1 MQTPPFSGCQN
12 PGTTRSVSRN
22 DDDCDDNECRNQ
34 RKNAIKRFR
43 SRPCGSAGRGH
54 RLSRRL
60 WFVREPADSSGFHW
74 IQRDDD
80 FLDVT
85 AFGAVERAKLE
96 SRRPRRDARKHHSRS
111 AFRAA
116 ESLNS
121 EQWDCGWVIGH
132 GIPPLDRA
140 GPPNSQSPGGDDGR
154 NMISGVQSRWSI
166 LLTFRKLI
174 VWQTGRPRLF
184 RLKAAWSL
192 VRRYGLRIMACARRG
207 EPAIDGICLKCRADA
222 CCPLLDRA
230 ACWRLQQRSPQDH
243 GSDGE
248 IDHQSRDVDQGRDEW
263 CRSAGRVEPDPLQ
276 DEREH

>member
-1 MQTPPFSGCQN
+1 MIATTMNAAISER
-12 PGTTRSVSRN
+12 TRSSVF
-22 DDDCDDNECRNQ
+22 DPGLAAVPDGG
-34 RKNAIKRFR
+34 I
-43 SRPCGSAGRGH
+43 
-54 RLSRRL
+54 RLSRL

-80 FLDVT
+80 FFDVT

-121 EQWDCGWVIGH
+121 QQWDCGWVIGH

-140 GPPNSQSPGGDDGR
+140 GPPNSQSPGGDDGN

-184 RLKAAWSL
+184 QLKAAWSL
-192 VRRYGLRIMACARRG
+192 MRPHGLRIVACARRG
-207 EPAIDGICLKCRADA
+207 EPAIDGICLKCRAEA
-222 CCPLLDRA
+222 CCPLLDRLLASTA
-230 ACWRLQQRSPQDH
+230 AFPA
-243 GSDGE
+243 GSWK
-248 IDHQSRDVDQGRDEW
+248 RR
-263 CRSAGRVEPDPLQ
+263 
-276 DEREH
+276 